1 MSLLEV
7 EKLNVY
13 YGAIHA
19 VRDVSLSIEEGQ
31 VVTLIGAN
39 GAGKSSV
46 IRSIMG
52 LTPSHA
58 ARMDLR
64 TPDGEVVP
72 LQGRPTEDRVKMGIA
87 LSPEGRRILPHLT
100 AEENLRLG
108 AWTRSDAAGVEE
120 DLEHVFTL
128 FPRLRERR
136 RQKGGTLSGGEQ
148 QMLSVGRALMSRP
161 NLLMLDEPSLG
172 LAPILVEEVFD
183 IIRAINA
190 QGRTIL
196 LVEQNAWAALKI
208 AHRAYVLEV
217 GAVALSGT
225 GEELLNDA
233 RVRSAYLGG

>member
-1 MSLLEV
+1 MSLLEL
-7 EKLNVY
+7 EKLNVH

-52 LTPSHA
+52 LTPSRA

-64 TPDGEVVP
+64 TPDGKTVP
-72 LQGRPTEDRVKMGIA
+72 LQDRPTEDRVKMGIA

-108 AWTRSDAAGVEE
+108 AWTRNDAAGVEE

-148 QMLSVGRALMSRP
+148 QMLSVGRALMSRL

-172 LAPILVEEVFD
+172 LAPILVEEVFN

>member
-52 LTPSHA
+52 LTPSRA

-64 TPDGEVVP
+64 APDGEAVP

-108 AWTRSDAAGVEE
+108 AWTRNDAAGVEE

>member
-52 LTPSHA
+52 LTPSRA
-58 ARMDLR
+58 ARMDLW
-64 TPDGEVVP
+64 TPDGKTVP

-172 LAPILVEEVFD
+172 LAPILVEEVFN

>member
-13 YGAIHA
+13 YGALHA

>member
-52 LTPSHA
+52 LTPSRA

-64 TPDGEVVP
+64 TPDGKTVP

-108 AWTRSDAAGVEE
+108 AWTRNDAAGVEE

-161 NLLMLDEPSLG
+161 NLLMMDEPSLG
-172 LAPILVEEVFD
+172 LAPILVEEVFN

>member
-7 EKLNVY
+7 EKLNVH

-52 LTPSHA
+52 LTPSRA

-64 TPDGEVVP
+64 IPDGKTVP

-108 AWTRSDAAGVEE
+108 AWTRNDAAGVEE

-172 LAPILVEEVFD
+172 LAPILVEEVFN

>member
-52 LTPSHA
+52 LTPSRA

-64 TPDGEVVP
+64 TPDGKTVP

>member
-7 EKLNVY
+7 EKLNVH

-52 LTPSHA
+52 LTPSRA

-64 TPDGEVVP
+64 TPDGKTVP

-108 AWTRSDAAGVEE
+108 AYTRDDAAGVEE

-172 LAPILVEEVFD
+172 LAPILVEEVFN

>member
-52 LTPSHA
+52 LTPSRA

-64 TPDGEVVP
+64 TPDGKTVP

-100 AEENLRLG
+100 TEENLRLG
-108 AWTRSDAAGVEE
+108 AWTRNDAAGVEE

-172 LAPILVEEVFD
+172 LAPILVEEVFN

-233 RVRSAYLGG
+233 CVRSAYLGG

>member
-31 VVTLIGAN
+31 VVTLIGTN

-52 LTPSHA
+52 LTPSRA

-64 TPDGEVVP
+64 TPDGKTVP

-108 AWTRSDAAGVEE
+108 AWTRNDAAGVEE

-172 LAPILVEEVFD
+172 LAPILVEEVFN

>member
-1 MSLLEV
+1 MSLLEL
-7 EKLNVY
+7 EKLNVH

-52 LTPSHA
+52 LTPSRA

-64 TPDGEVVP
+64 TPDGKTVP

-108 AWTRSDAAGVEE
+108 AWTRNDAAGVEE

-172 LAPILVEEVFD
+172 LAPILVEEVFN

>member
-52 LTPSHA
+52 LTPSRA

-64 TPDGEVVP
+64 TSDGKTVP

-108 AWTRSDAAGVEE
+108 AWTRNDAAGVEE

-172 LAPILVEEVFD
+172 LAPILVEEVFN

>member
-7 EKLNVY
+7 EKLNVH

-52 LTPSHA
+52 LAPSRA

-64 TPDGEVVP
+64 TPDGKTVP
-72 LQGRPTEDRVKMGIA
+72 LQGSPTEDRVKMGIA

-108 AWTRSDAAGVEE
+108 AWTRNDAAGVEE

-208 AHRAYVLEV
+208 AHKAYVLEV
-217 GAVALSGT
+217 GTVALSGT

>member
-7 EKLNVY
+7 ENLNVH

-52 LTPSHA
+52 LTPSRA

-64 TPDGEVVP
+64 TPDGKTVP
-72 LQGRPTEDRVKMGIA
+72 LQDRPTEDRVKMGIA

-108 AWTRSDAAGVEE
+108 AWTRNDAAGVEE

-172 LAPILVEEVFD
+172 LAPILVEEVFN

>member
-7 EKLNVY
+7 EKLNVH

-64 TPDGEVVP
+64 TPDGKTVP

-108 AWTRSDAAGVEE
+108 AWTRNDAAGVEE

-172 LAPILVEEVFD
+172 LAPILVEEVFN

>member
-1 MSLLEV
+1 MSLLEL
-7 EKLNVY
+7 EKLNVH

-52 LTPSHA
+52 LTPSRA

-64 TPDGEVVP
+64 TPDGKTVP
-72 LQGRPTEDRVKMGIA
+72 LQDRPTEDRVKMGIA

-108 AWTRSDAAGVEE
+108 AWTRNDAAGVEE

-172 LAPILVEEVFD
+172 LAPILVEEVFN